1 MISIS
6 TFIWAVRGTPVRLPT
21 CLDRFSINIVCPC
34 KSLDGQVSAEKR
46 RCRWCD
52 IELFLRD
59 VFTFFCLSQWT
70 INSIWSN
77 TNVAVLEFFIGR
89 GGLFFRCGAFLSDP
103 SSIIAMPC
111 GWVSRLVEFC
121 SNCWYCQSC
130 YMELSNLFNGFVKIN
145 TWISLSCYMDFS

>member
-6 TFIWAVRGTPVRLPT
+6 TFIWAVRGTPVRLPA
-21 CLDRFSINIVCPC
+21 CLDWFSINIVCPC

-52 IELFLRD
+52 IELFLRG
-59 VFTFFCLSQWT
+59 VLIFFCLSQWT

-77 TNVAVLEFFIGR
+77 TNVAVLEFFIRRGR
-89 GGLFFRCGAFLSDP
+89 LGMFFFRCGAFLSDP

-111 GWVSRLVEFC
+111 VWVSRLVEFC
-121 SNCWYCQSC
+121 SNCWFCQ
-130 YMELSNLFNGFVKIN
+130 N
-145 TWISLSCYMDFS
+145 CYMDLSKSILGFL